1 MIKKI
6 KRKLKYILFKK
17 QIDQQNQQNQLQY
30 ERCKPWFT
38 VKGDET
44 LRLNYPL
51 NKDSVVF
58 DLGGYKGEFASD
70 IYNKYEST
78 IYVFEPI
85 QSFYNIIKQKFADNP
100 KIKAYQYGL
109 AGQDQ
114 TMQISLTDNSS
125 SVYIKSKHAETI
137 QLKSIVDFIKA
148 NNIKHIDLIKI
159 NIEGGEYDVLE
170 ALIAH
175 NMLPL
180 FTDLQIQFHDFIIP
194 NAAERMKAIQNELSK
209 THQLTYQYE
218 FVWENWTLKQY

>member
-6 KRKLKYILFKK
+6 KRKLRYILFKK
-17 QIDQQNQQNQLQY
+17 QIDKQNQQNQLQH
-30 ERCKPWFT
+30 ERCKPWFA
-38 VKGDET
+38 VKGDQT

-58 DLGGYKGEFASD
+58 DLGGYKGEFAAD
-70 IYNKYEST
+70 IYNKYQST

-85 QSFYNIIKQKFADNP
+85 QSFYNLIKQQFIDNP
-100 KIKAYQYGL
+100 RIKAYQYGL

-125 SVYIKSKHAETI
+125 SVYIKSKLTETI
-137 QLKSIVDFIKA
+137 QLKSIIDFIKT
-148 NNIKHIDLIKI
+148 NNIDYIDLIKV

-180 FTDLQIQFHDFIIP
+180 FSDLQIQFHDFIIP
-194 NAAERMKAIQNELSK
+194 SATERMKKIQAELSK

-218 FVWENWTLKQY
+218 FVWENWTLKQ

>member
-6 KRKLKYILFKK
+6 KRKLRYILFKK
-17 QIDQQNQQNQLQY
+17 QIDQQNQQNQLQHK
-30 ERCKPWFT
+30 RCKPWFA
-38 VKGDET
+38 VKGDQT

-58 DLGGYKGEFASD
+58 DLGGYKGEFAAD
-70 IYNKYEST
+70 IYNKYQST

-85 QSFYNIIKQKFADNP
+85 KSFYNIIKQQLADNP

-109 AGQDQ
+109 AGQNQ

-125 SVYIKSKHAETI
+125 SVYITSKLTETI

-170 ALIAH
+170 SLIAH
-175 NMLPL
+175 NILPL

-194 NAAERMKAIQNELSK
+194 NAAERMRAIQNELSK

>member
-6 KRKLKYILFKK
+6 KRKLRYILFKK
-17 QIDQQNQQNQLQY
+17 QIDKQNQQNQLQY
-30 ERCKPWFT
+30 ERCKPWFA
-38 VKGDET
+38 VKGDQT

-58 DLGGYKGEFASD
+58 DLGGYKGEFAAD
-70 IYNKYEST
+70 IYNKYQST

-85 QSFYNIIKQKFADNP
+85 QSFYNIIKQQFADNP
-100 KIKAYQYGL
+100 KIKAFQYGL

-125 SVYIKSKHAETI
+125 SVYIKSKLTETI
-137 QLKSIVDFIKA
+137 QLKSIADFIKT
-148 NNIKHIDLIKI
+148 NNIDHIDLIKI

-170 ALIAH
+170 ALIEH

-194 NAAERMKAIQNELSK
+194 NATERMKKIQAELSK

-218 FVWENWTLKQY
+218 FVWENWTLKQ

>member
-6 KRKLKYILFKK
+6 KRKLTYILFKK
-17 QIDQQNQQNQLQY
+17 QIDLQNQQNQLQH
-30 ERCKPWFT
+30 ERCKPWFA

-44 LRLNYPL
+44 LRLDYPL
-51 NKDSVVF
+51 NETSIVF
-58 DLGGYKGEFASD
+58 DLGGFKGEFAAA
-70 IYNKYEST
+70 IYNKYQST

-85 QSFYNIIKQKFADNP
+85 QSFYNIIKQQFADSP
-100 KIKAYQYGL
+100 KIEAYQYGL

-125 SVYIKSKHAETI
+125 SVYIKSKLTETI
-137 QLKSIVDFIKA
+137 QLKSIIDFIKT
-148 NNIKHIDLIKI
+148 NNIDHIDLIKI

-170 ALIAH
+170 ALIEH

-194 NAAERMKAIQNELSK
+194 NATERMKKIQAELSK

-218 FVWENWTLKQY
+218 FVWENWTLKQ

>member
-6 KRKLKYILFKK
+6 KRKLRYILFKK
-17 QIDQQNQQNQLQY
+17 QIVKQNQQNQLQH
-30 ERCKPWFT
+30 ERCKPWFA
-38 VKGDET
+38 VKGDQT

-58 DLGGYKGEFASD
+58 DLGGYKGEFAAD
-70 IYNKYEST
+70 IYNKYQST

-85 QSFYNIIKQKFADNP
+85 QSFYNLIKKQFIDNP
-100 KIKAYQYGL
+100 RIKVYQYGL

-125 SVYIKSKHAETI
+125 SVYIKSKLTETI
-137 QLKSIVDFIKA
+137 QLKSIIDFIKT
-148 NNIKHIDLIKI
+148 NNIDYIDLIKV

-180 FTDLQIQFHDFIIP
+180 FSDLQIQFHDFIIP
-194 NAAERMKAIQNELSK
+194 NATERMKKIQAELSK

-218 FVWENWTLKQY
+218 FVWENWTLKQ

>member
-6 KRKLKYILFKK
+6 KRKLRYILFKK
-17 QIDQQNQQNQLQY
+17 QIDKQNQQNQLQY
-30 ERCKPWFT
+30 ERCKPWFA
-38 VKGDET
+38 VKGDQT

-58 DLGGYKGEFASD
+58 DLGGYKGEFAAD
-70 IYNKYEST
+70 IYNKYQST

-85 QSFYNIIKQKFADNP
+85 QSFYNIIKQQFADNP
-100 KIKAYQYGL
+100 KIKAFQYGL

-125 SVYIKSKHAETI
+125 SVYIKSKLTETI
-137 QLKSIVDFIKA
+137 QLKSIADFIKT
-148 NNIKHIDLIKI
+148 NNIDHIDLIKI

-170 ALIAH
+170 ALIEH

-194 NAAERMKAIQNELSK
+194 NATERMKKIQAELSK
-209 THQLTYQYE
+209 THQLTFQYE
-218 FVWENWTLKQY
+218 FVWENWTLKQ

>member
-6 KRKLKYILFKK
+6 KRKLRYILFKK
-17 QIDQQNQQNQLQY
+17 QIDKQNQQNQLQH
-30 ERCKPWFT
+30 ERCKPWFA
-38 VKGDET
+38 VKGDQT

-58 DLGGYKGEFASD
+58 DLGGYKGEFAAD
-70 IYNKYEST
+70 IYNKYQST

-85 QSFYNIIKQKFADNP
+85 QSFYNLIKQQFIDNP
-100 KIKAYQYGL
+100 RIKVYQYGL

-125 SVYIKSKHAETI
+125 SVYIKSKLTETI
-137 QLKSIVDFIKA
+137 QLKSIIDFIKT
-148 NNIKHIDLIKI
+148 NNIDYIDLIKV

-180 FTDLQIQFHDFIIP
+180 FSDLQIQFHDFIIP
-194 NAAERMKAIQNELSK
+194 NATERMKKIQAELSK

-218 FVWENWTLKQY
+218 FVWENWTLKQ

>member
-6 KRKLKYILFKK
+6 KRKLRYILFKK
-17 QIDQQNQQNQLQY
+17 QIDKQNQQNKLQH
-30 ERCKPWFT
+30 ERCKPWFA
-38 VKGDET
+38 VKGDQT

-51 NKDSVVF
+51 NKESVVF
-58 DLGGYKGEFASD
+58 DLGGYKGEFAAD
-70 IYNKYEST
+70 IYNKYQST

-85 QSFYNIIKQKFADNP
+85 QSFYNIIKQQFADNP
-100 KIKAYQYGL
+100 KIKAFQYGL

-125 SVYIKSKHAETI
+125 SVYIKSKLTETI
-137 QLKSIVDFIKA
+137 QLKSIADFIKT
-148 NNIKHIDLIKI
+148 NNIDHIDLIKI

-194 NAAERMKAIQNELSK
+194 NATERMKKIQAELSK

-218 FVWENWTLKQY
+218 FVWENWTLKQ

>member
-6 KRKLKYILFKK
+6 KRKLRYILFKK
-17 QIDQQNQQNQLQY
+17 QIDLQNQQNQLQH
-30 ERCKPWFT
+30 ERCKPWFA

-44 LRLNYPL
+44 LRLDYPL
-51 NKDSVVF
+51 NETSIVF
-58 DLGGYKGEFASD
+58 DLGGFKGEFAAA
-70 IYNKYEST
+70 IYNKYQST

-85 QSFYNIIKQKFADNP
+85 QSFYNIIKQQFADSP

-125 SVYIKSKHAETI
+125 SVYIKSKLTETI
-137 QLKSIVDFIKA
+137 QLKSIIDFIKT
-148 NNIKHIDLIKI
+148 NNIDHIDLIKI
-159 NIEGGEYDVLE
+159 NIEGGEYEVLE

-194 NAAERMKAIQNELSK
+194 NAAERMRAIQNELSK

>member
-6 KRKLKYILFKK
+6 KRKLRYILFKK
-17 QIDQQNQQNQLQY
+17 QIDLQNQQNQLQH
-30 ERCKPWFT
+30 ERCKPWFA

-44 LRLNYPL
+44 LRLDYPL
-51 NKDSVVF
+51 NETSIVF
-58 DLGGYKGEFASD
+58 DLGGFKGEFAAA
-70 IYNKYEST
+70 IYNKYQST

-85 QSFYNIIKQKFADNP
+85 QSFYNIIKQQFADSP

-125 SVYIKSKHAETI
+125 SVYIKSKLTETI
-137 QLKSIVDFIKA
+137 QLKSIIDFIKT
-148 NNIKHIDLIKI
+148 NNIDNIDLIKV
-159 NIEGGEYDVLE
+159 NIEGGEYEVLE

-194 NAAERMKAIQNELSK
+194 NATERMKKIQDELSK

-218 FVWENWTLKQY
+218 FVWENWTLKQ